1 MKFSERAY
9 VNKTAII
16 GHTIVDTVLVLAY
29 ALELIKGSRTVGY
42 YAVFAIMCIVPVAVE
57 WILYKKNPENTLVQ
71 HLMGILYGVL
81 YVFVIFT
88 TNSILPF
95 TYAFPMFMVIILYR
109 DVRASVL
116 IGVGAVLGNVAYV
129 IYHAFTVG
137 YSPAE
142 MPDVEIRMAA
152 IILTSGFMVFTAGAV
167 KKVNLEKLKL
177 IQNQSDSAKE
187 MMQRVLQT
195 SDSMI
200 GGIGVAVD
208 KVGQLGVSM
217 KQIHDSMNEVSTG
230 STETAEAVQAQLER
244 TEQIQEYIARV
255 KRTAAQIGQ
264 NMTETAQKVG
274 EGKVQMGT
282 LSDRVEQSNLANQK
296 VLERMKELS
305 EYTSQ
310 MNSIIEAI
318 TSIADNTSLL
328 ALNASIEAAR
338 AGESGKGFAV
348 VAGQISELANQTKTA
363 TVNVT
368 SLISNINKE
377 LLDVEKAVEV
387 VTAGN
392 HANAESTKVVGGSF
406 TGIAKGAEEVEQQ
419 TQELMGIV
427 AELETAN
434 ADIVE
439 NIQTISAITEE
450 VSAHA
455 GETYD
460 SSNKNTALV
469 DEVSRIVENLNQD
482 AQKLKQEEKNA

>member
-1 MKFSERAY
+1 MEFSEKSY
-9 VNKTAII
+9 VNKTAIM
-16 GHTIVDTVLVLAY
+16 GHTIIDTVLVLAY

-42 YAVFAIMCIVPVAVE
+42 YAVFAAMCIVPVVVE
-57 WILYKKNPENTLVQ
+57 WVLYKKNPENTLVQ
-71 HLMGILYGVL
+71 HLMGLFYGALYI
-81 YVFVIFT
+81 FVVFT
-88 TNSILPF
+88 TTSALPF
-95 TYAFPMFMVIILYR
+95 SYAFPMFLVIILYR
-109 DVRASVL
+109 DVRSCVL
-116 IGVGAVLGNVAYV
+116 IGVGAVIANVAYIV
-129 IYHAFTVG
+129 YHAFTAG
-137 YSPAE
+137 YSSAE
-142 MPDVEIRMAA
+142 IPDVEIRIAA
-152 IILTSGFMVFTAGAV
+152 MILTAAYMVFTAVAV

-177 IQNQSDSAKE
+177 IQKQSDSAKE

-200 GGIGVAVD
+200 GGIGEATD
-208 KVGQLGVSM
+208 KVEQLGGSM
-217 KQIHDSMNEVSTG
+217 KHIHDSMNEVSTG

-244 TEQIQEYIARV
+244 TEQIQEHIARV

-282 LSDRVEQSNLANQK
+282 LSDRVEQSNAANQQ
-296 VLERMKELS
+296 VLEQMKALS
-305 EYTSQ
+305 EYTNQ

-377 LLDVEKAVEV
+377 LLDVEKAVEAV
-387 VTAGN
+387 AVGN
-392 HANAESTKVVGGSF
+392 RANAESTRVVGGSF

-419 TQELMGIV
+419 TQELMEIV

-460 SSNKNTALV
+460 SCDKNTALV
-469 DEVSRIVENLNQD
+469 DEVTRIVENLNQD
-482 AQKLKQEEKNA
+482 AQKLKQEE

>member
-1 MKFSERAY
+1 MEFSERSY

-29 ALELIKGSRTVGY
+29 ALELLKGSRTVGY
-42 YAVFAIMCIVPVAVE
+42 YAVFAVMCIVPVVVE

-71 HLMGILYGVL
+71 HLMGVFYGALYI
-81 YVFVIFT
+81 FVIFT
-88 TNSILPF
+88 TTSDLPF
-95 TYAFPMFMVIILYR
+95 SYAFPMFMVIILYR
-109 DVRASVL
+109 DVRSCVL
-116 IGVGAVLGNVAYV
+116 VGLGAVIGNVAYV
-129 IYHAFTVG
+129 ILHVFTVG
-137 YSPAE
+137 YSSAE
-142 MPDVEIRMAA
+142 IPDVEIRIAA
-152 IILTSGFMVFTAGAV
+152 TILTVAFMVFTAAAV

-177 IQNQSDSAKE
+177 IQKQGDSAKE

-200 GGIGVAVD
+200 GGIGEAAD
-208 KVGQLGVSM
+208 KVEQLGGSM
-217 KQIHDSMNEVSTG
+217 QHIHDSMNEVSAG

-244 TEQIQEYIARV
+244 TEQIQEYITRV
-255 KRTAAQIGQ
+255 KRTAAQIGK

-282 LSDRVEQSNLANQK
+282 LSDRVEQSNAANQQ
-296 VLERMKELS
+296 VLEQMKGLS
-305 EYTSQ
+305 EYTNQ
-310 MNSIIEAI
+310 MNSIIEVI

-377 LLDVEKAVEV
+377 LLDVEKAVEA

-392 HANAESTKVVGGSF
+392 RANAESTRVVGGSF

-460 SSNKNTALV
+460 SCDKNTTLV
-469 DEVSRIVENLNQD
+469 DEVTRIVENLNQD
-482 AQKLKQEEKNA
+482 AQKLKQAE

>member
-42 YAVFAIMCIVPVAVE
+42 FAVFAIMCIVPVAVE

-116 IGVGAVLGNVAYV
+116 IGVGAVLGNAAYV
-129 IYHAFTVG
+129 TYHAFTVG

-177 IQNQSDSAKE
+177 IQSQSDSAKE

-200 GGIGVAVD
+200 GGIGAAAD
-208 KVGQLGVSM
+208 KVDQLGDSM
-217 KQIHDSMNEVSTG
+217 QQIHDSMNEVSTG

-244 TEQIQEYIARV
+244 TERIQEYIASV
-255 KRTAAQIGQ
+255 KRTAARIGQ
-264 NMTETAQKVG
+264 NMTETTQKVG

-282 LSDRVEQSNLANQK
+282 LSDRVEQSNAANQQ
-296 VLERMKELS
+296 VLEQMKELN
-305 EYTSQ
+305 EYTNQ

-377 LLDVEKAVEV
+377 LLDVEKAVEAV
-387 VTAGN
+387 AAGN
-392 HANAESTKVVGGSF
+392 HANAESTRVVGGSF

-419 TQELMGIV
+419 TRELMGIV

-460 SSNKNTALV
+460 SCDKNAALV
-469 DEVSRIVENLNQD
+469 DEVTRIVENLNQD